1 MSLQLTFILLSS
13 HARGT
18 RKALK
23 VADLKEILKKAS
35 VSLPPKP
42 TKVDLITKILA
53 EPAAVD
59 AYNALHNP
67 TGVTPQ
73 QDAPS
78 KPKSAVKP
86 DGSAANHPVSPEKAQ
101 VRQTVIHY
109 YDTLNQNFRNLHL
122 HYNPRQR

>member
-1 MSLQLTFILLSS
+1 MG
-13 HARGT
+13 A

-35 VSLPPKP
+35 VSPPPKA
-42 TKVDLITKILA
+42 TKADLVAKIVA

-67 TGVTPQ
+67 AGVTPQ

-78 KPKSAVKP
+78 KSKSANP
-86 DGSAANHPVSPEKAQ
+86 PVSPKKVE
-101 VRQTVIHY
+101 VR
-109 YDTLNQNFRNLHL
+109 
-122 HYNPRQR
+122 